1 MKKMKYLIM
10 TLLVGVLGIGM
21 VEAKSNPTFTADLE
35 VTKKTGSDTINIEAV
50 IKNSATTCND
60 VGLRDGKVYI
70 YLDENIVKKPISVI
84 GIYRD
89 YDEGTGTYLEAAVPC
104 SYDGANHRVECAFGR
119 QEVNPAIVNYSDCKD
134 ELVITF
140 ETELCAGSDN
150 CDIKVEVQ
158 GESIDYNN
166 GKPTSISNGVKTMM
180 TKNFD
185 CNSQIDEPT
194 TPNNPTTPNKPSTPT
209 TPDEPTYE
217 PDENPNTIDNGLL
230 YILMGALSLIL
241 IGATMALNKKGAY

>member
-10 TLLVGVLGIGM
+10 TVLVGVLGIGM

-50 IKNSATTCND
+50 IKNSATTCNG
-60 VGLRDGKVYI
+60 VGLKQGKVYI
-70 YLDENIVKKPISVI
+70 YLDENLVKRASSIT

-89 YDEGTGTYLEAAVPC
+89 YDEGTGTFSEEPVLC
-104 SYDGANHRVECAFGR
+104 SYDGANHRVACSFGR
-119 QEVNPAIVNYSDCKD
+119 TNTSPALVDYSDCKD

-194 TPNNPTTPNKPSTPT
+194 TPNEPNKPSTPT

-217 PDENPNTIDNGLL
+217 PDENPNTFDNGLL